1 MAVTSA
7 LRAGARGAAVRL
19 VPLAVAALVVLV
31 QYRAASLVG
40 VVTAALLVVGFA
52 YLAHRQVNVAVVI
65 GLCVVASLP
74 VYAGRYVGGTQF
86 GVTPGLVVG
95 IILLPSALSSLR
107 LARLVPMD
115 LAVAAF
121 CGLRVLST
129 LLNLSVRPGAVLGP
143 ALYVAVPYTV
153 FRLLALRR
161 DLPRVAAVA
170 VVIGGTASAVFAVLE
185 HSGAGNL
192 YFRLPSSGY
201 EYSAFAQEQF
211 RFGEVRAEAAFGHS
225 IALGMFLALALVL
238 AVALAV
244 ETTNLLARSA
254 LALAATVMLL
264 GTLDTLSRGAMLMLA
279 AGVALW
285 FVLESRRLQLTT
297 LLGVLL
303 VGAAVVVATPVSSTV
318 SELVSSSQSSDTNEA
333 ASTEHRVAI
342 LDLVRD
348 PSEFSVLGQRSAG
361 TGSVTDQVEQ
371 RTGLNSFDNAYA
383 LVYLSN
389 GVLTVLAF
397 LAVGVLAFV
406 TLAAGGLTN
415 LERAWAAALCA
426 ATLNL
431 FTVNLLTQFGDF
443 YWMAAGVCAA
453 SWQRL
458 RVVRTARNDELVRH
472 HF

>member
-7 LRAGARGAAVRL
+7 LGAGARAAAVRL
-19 VPLAVAALVVLV
+19 LAPTAAVLVVLL
-31 QYRAASLVG
+31 QYGAPGLVTAAI
-40 VVTAALLVVGFA
+40 AALLVIGFA
-52 YLAHRQVNVAVVI
+52 YLARQHVAVAVVV
-65 GLCVVASLP
+65 GLVVVASLP

-95 IILLPSALSSLR
+95 IVLLPAALGALR
-107 LARLVPMD
+107 TGRLVPMD
-115 LAVAAF
+115 VAVGAF
-121 CGLRVLST
+121 CFLRVLST
-129 LLNLSVRPGAVLGP
+129 AFNLSVRPGALLGP
-143 ALYVAVPYTV
+143 ALYVAVPYVT

-161 DLPRVAAVA
+161 EIPRRAAVA
-170 VVIGGTASAVFAVLE
+170 VVIGGTASAVFAIFE
-185 HSGAGNL
+185 HAGSGNL
-192 YFRLPSSGY
+192 FFRLPSSGY
-201 EYSAFAQEQF
+201 QYQAFAQEQF

-244 ETTNLLARSA
+244 EARDVVTRGV

-279 AGVALW
+279 VAVALW
-285 FVLESRRLQLTT
+285 FVLESRRLHLTT
-297 LLGVLL
+297 VLGVLL
-303 VGAAVVVATPVSSTV
+303 VGAAVVVATPVRSTV
-318 SELVSSSQSSDTNEA
+318 SELVTSSQGTNTNEA

-348 PSEFSVLGQRSAG
+348 PSEFSLLGQKSTG
-361 TGSVTDQVEQ
+361 VGSVTDQVEQ

-389 GVLTVLAF
+389 GVLTVMAF
-397 LAVGVLAFV
+397 LAVGVLAFM
-406 TLAAGGLTN
+406 TLALGGLTN
-415 LERAWAAALCA
+415 VERAWLAGLCA

-443 YWMAAGVCAA
+443 YWVGAGIAAAA
-453 SWQRL
+453 WQRL
-458 RVVRTARNDELVRH
+458 RARSRARNDGLVRRLV
-472 HF
+472 